1 MQTKLTLR
9 LESALIEGA
18 KIYAETTGKSLSQI
32 VSDYFQALQNQDSSI
47 KKSSE
52 LPPIT
57 QALQG
62 ILKVDSQS
70 KSKSKI
76 DKNNYQ
82 QYLEK
87 KYL

>member
-9 LESALIEGA
+9 LESQLIETA
-18 KIYAETTGKSLSQI
+18 KIYAENTGKSLSQ
-32 VSDYFQALQNQDSSI
+32 VVADYFQALQHKDLSKN
-47 KKSSE
+47 KKTE

-57 QALQG
+57 QALKG
-62 ILKVDSQS
+62 IL
-70 KSKSKI
+70 KSKSKKDDI
-76 DKNNYQ
+76 GISDYH